1 MIPRP
6 PRDTLTYTL
15 FPYTPLFRSC
25 ASLVSCSL
33 PFDPAVFGDDGVQWH
48 IPGVG
53 RERRDLLD
61 GPCHADPPRGGVGG
75 ERAVVMDSPLAE
87 PDEVQSDPSR
97 RGRVDVGHSFAKIVL
112 RLG

>member
-75 ERAVVMDSPLAE
+75 ERAVVMARALAE
-87 PDEVQSDPSR
+87 PVEV
-97 RGRVDVGHSFAKIVL
+97 RVAPEDRKST
-112 RLG
+112 RLNSSH